1 MKKLSLIVLV
11 FVFPLLVFSQ
21 HQTVNKL
28 FEKYAGKEGF
38 TTVYISKNL
47 FKMIGEMN
55 LDDPDTDE
63 LIDKLEEYRSLEA
76 FAMTVTRNHCL
87 DKIRTTHTEQEM
99 FTYFHAGGKNEI
111 PDQGLESKIMNAVEG
126 AEQEA
131 VKRFA
136 GRKKILYIVSSAAA
150 VVAILIVSYFAFI
163 FSPSM
168 QDTYNN
174 PEIAYLQAKET
185 LFYVSAK
192 LNEGTENL
200 QALSEFDKA
209 TSQLSNISK
218 IEHGTRSIYTF
229 SLFGSGI
236 KGLENL
242 SRINNPFEYDD

>member
-1 MKKLSLIVLV
+1 MDLKRIE
-11 FVFPLLVFSQ
+11 LLLQRFYNGES
-21 HQTVNKL
+21 TIDE
-28 FEKYAGKEGF
+28 EK
-38 TTVYISKNL
+38 
-47 FKMIGEMN
+47 
-55 LDDPDTDE
+55 E
-63 LIDKLEEYRSLEA
+63 LKDFFITNDVPRHLWA
-76 FAMTVTRNHCL
+76 
-87 DKIRTTHTEQEM
+87 EQEM
-99 FTYFHAGGKNEI
+99 FTYFHTVSKNMI
-111 PDQGLESKIMNAVEG
+111 PDQGLESKIMNAVEE

-131 VKRFA
+131 AKRFA
-136 GRKKILYIVSSAAA
+136 GRKKILYIVTSTAA

-185 LFYVSAK
+185 LLYVSAK

-218 IEHGTRSIYTF
+218 ISHGTRSIYNF

-236 KGLENL
+236 KELENL
-242 SRINNPFEYDD
+242 SKLNNPFEYDD

>member
-1 MKKLSLIVLV
+1 MDLKRIE
-11 FVFPLLVFSQ
+11 LLLQRFYNGES
-21 HQTVNKL
+21 TIDE
-28 FEKYAGKEGF
+28 EK
-38 TTVYISKNL
+38 
-47 FKMIGEMN
+47 
-55 LDDPDTDE
+55 E
-63 LIDKLEEYRSLEA
+63 LKDFFITNDVPRHLWA
-76 FAMTVTRNHCL
+76 
-87 DKIRTTHTEQEM
+87 EQEM
-99 FTYFHAGGKNEI
+99 FTYFHTVSKNKI
-111 PDQGLESKIMNAVEG
+111 PDQELESKIMNAVEG

-185 LFYVSAK
+185 LLYVSAK

-218 IEHGTRSIYTF
+218 ISHGTRSIYNF
-229 SLFGSGI
+229 SLFRSGI
-236 KGLENL
+236 KELENL
-242 SRINNPFEYDD
+242 SKLNNPFEYDD